1 MKFVYLY
8 DENIDEDLV
17 YTVTE
22 HLKWSYRWEIEIHA
36 CKDSR
41 ELAVL
46 DLKQSSPELIVT
58 FNLAGFDISTLTDG
72 LSYNLVDSKFVHFLL
87 HENLPNEKYLS
98 KQLSISMF
106 FYCVGNEYRDYLLK
120 TYPEMPWLKEL
131 TGWNIEETQNMESNA
146 ACIVAAIEEVMGE
159 CRL

>member
-1 MKFVYLY
+1 MKFIYLN
-8 DENIDEDLV
+8 DKNIDENLV
-17 YTVTE
+17 YMVAE
-22 HLKWSYRWEIEIHA
+22 HLNRIYSRKIEIYA
-36 CKDSR
+36 CKDCR
-41 ELAVL
+41 EFSILN
-46 DLKQSSPELIVT
+46 LKQSSPELIIT
-58 FNLAGFDISTLTDG
+58 FNLAGFDSGTLTDG

-106 FYCVGNEYRDYLLK
+106 FYCVGSEYRDYLLK

-131 TGWNIEETQNMESNA
+131 EGWNIEETQNVESNV
-146 ACIVAAIEEVMGE
+146 ACIVDAIEEVMGE